1 MEDDSKWVTLPM
13 VLQDFADRTFA
24 KYQLDVFEAR
34 KKFEKGSLSQQKL
47 KAVEEK
53 ATIPLVLMHG
63 SGQPATGKYIKDHM
77 FADHSGN
84 LKLKDRC
91 FLYINR
97 GVQNRV
103 TWEELQNQKVN
114 P

>member
-47 KAVEEK
+47 KAVE
-53 ATIPLVLMHG
+53 
-63 SGQPATGKYIKDHM
+63 PAIY
-77 FADHSGN
+77 
-84 LKLKDRC
+84 
-91 FLYINR
+91 
-97 GVQNRV
+97 
-103 TWEELQNQKVN
+103 WKVH
-114 P
+114 